1 MTVTIVDVLRR
12 RAQSQPDKRAYTFL
26 DDGEVEG
33 ASWTYA
39 QLERRSRA
47 IAARLQEADAEGR
60 RVLLTLDSGLEFIA
74 AYLGCLYA
82 GAVAVPAYRPS
93 PALRQEGLPRLRG
106 IARDAAIELIL
117 SDDELP
123 ESVRSVM
130 GSSVRFVESHA
141 VPIELADAWTEPPLD
156 AETLGFLQYT
166 SGSTAEPRGVMVR
179 HGNLMH
185 NLAHGA
191 EAEGN
196 SPASVSVSWLP
207 MHHDM
212 GLIDGILQP
221 LYSGFP
227 AYFFPP
233 AAFLTKP
240 LRWLSAISRYR
251 ATNSGAPNFAY
262 ELCVRKT
269 SPAERASLDLSS
281 WRVAYNGAEP
291 VRAETLCSFLDAFRP
306 CGFDW
311 GAFYPVYGLAE
322 STVLV
327 TSRRHDD
334 PPALVMLDQELLEKG
349 QAIPSNDTAKGV
361 LRVGSGQPHC
371 DTKLVITDPQ
381 RRTRCGPGEV
391 GEIWLSSPSVCAGYW
406 NDPEES
412 ERTFRAFLEDTKE
425 GPFLR
430 TGDLGFVLDGE
441 LFVVGRLKDVL
452 IVRGVNYSPSDIEWT
467 AEEAHPG
474 VRGGGVA
481 VIGMSGDDGEHVTLL
496 AEVKVDRAMM
506 SAGEEQRARYAS
518 EIMQSLRAAVLELHG
533 LRLATVALVPPRAL
547 LKTSSGKLRRSACR
561 EAFDAGKMM
570 VLARSR
576 DGDGAIQSDSI
587 EPNIRSL
594 VAELSSVPVASVD
607 LRSSLTGYVDSLGVV
622 EVQTAVGKWVGRDVS
637 IAELLEPGALQRL
650 ERQIGKL
657 SRPATTGNLSNHRP
671 RRSTRPRGSELALML
686 ADSCLPKEIRPGT
699 EAASRGEPRAILLT
713 GATGFFGAYLLK
725 ELLESTRAQI
735 VCLVRGEGGRERIH
749 ANLESQELWSHSFE
763 KRIVPL
769 EGDLSRSWL
778 GLSEQAFQELA
789 QTTDAIYH
797 NAAAVNF
804 VYPYRDLRDVN
815 VLGTRELLRL
825 ACHGKA
831 KRFHFVSTL
840 GVCYATRAS
849 ELPEVDDVMPFLPDL
864 HLGYAESKCVAEAL
878 VREASER
885 GLAASIYRLAL
896 LTGSDVSGRANEND
910 FLSRFVRGC
919 IEMEMAPD
927 LDVQL
932 DGCPVDYASRAVV
945 ALSREPAERALS
957 VHHLR
962 SPKPRHWR
970 ELVLWMNL
978 FGYSMKL
985 AGYREWLSCL
995 QERVSARD
1003 HALHHLQPFFAR
1015 SVIARDG
1022 QEVFLPELYEESRKT
1037 QILSD
1042 KTDRR
1047 LAQRGVDF
1055 PDSGPCYLDRTYTS
1069 FIDRGVLAVPARR
1082 RDRGGRFPPVDE
1094 WLQSVLRRHFDD
1106 ASLDLL
1112 GLTLEPVG
1120 AGQSILTELTSWYST
1135 RETGLYRATTRFRT
1149 AEPREQTLC
1158 LFLKVKP
1165 SDADVLDVVQVV
1177 ADLCSSR
1184 LGELFDRFGEKL
1196 SFTLCHR
1203 RELAL
1208 YEQDDARFRDYM
1220 PALYGTVRDDG
1231 AGLWALAL
1239 EDLRGLSLLDSADG
1253 ANGWSRA
1260 STEAAI
1266 RGLAKIHSV
1275 WYGREPELERQEWLG
1290 PVVTS
1295 ASLIEMGD
1303 LWQALSEHARPWFRD
1318 WAGDAVVTAQEQA
1331 VADVDIWSEE
1341 LTSMPR
1347 TLIHNDFNSRNVAFR
1362 RGNGAGLQLCAYDW
1376 ELATLGVPQHDL
1388 AEFLCFVLS
1397 PRATKDELGHYV
1409 ALHRRLLEGE
1419 TEASID
1425 VRDWLHGFRLS
1436 LQHLLVS
1443 RLPMYTLLYR
1453 FQRKRFLERVIP
1465 TWLRLFELSQHLGD
1479 VSRVYGGQGKD
1490 HPSAGRLL

>member
-12 RAQSQPDKRAYTFL
+12 RSLSSPDKPAYTFL

-33 ASWTYA
+33 ASFTYA
-39 QLERRSRA
+39 QLDRRSRA
-47 IAARLQEADAEGR
+47 IAAKLQEAGAEGQ
-60 RVLLTLDSGLEFIA
+60 RVLLTLDSGLEFIGA
-74 AYLGCLYA
+74 FLGCLYA

-93 PALRQEGLPRLRG
+93 PVLRQESLPRLRG
-106 IARDAAIELIL
+106 IARDAAVEVIL

-123 ESVRSVM
+123 ESVRAEM
-130 GSSVRFVESHA
+130 GSSVRFVESNA
-141 VPIELADAWTEPPLD
+141 VPTELAGAWTETPLD
-156 AETLGFLQYT
+156 ARQLAFLQYT
-166 SGSTAEPRGVMVR
+166 SGSTAAPRGVMVS

-196 SPASVSVSWLP
+196 ERGRVSVSWLP

-227 AYFFPP
+227 AYVFSPG
-233 AAFLTKP
+233 AFLTKP

-269 SPAERASLDLSS
+269 SKAERASLDLRS

-311 GAFYPVYGLAE
+311 RAFYPVYGLAE

-327 TSRRHDD
+327 TSRRHEDS
-334 PPALVMLDQELLEKG
+334 PVLIQLDRELLEKG
-349 QAIPSNDTAKGV
+349 QATPSNDAAKGV
-361 LRVGSGQPHC
+361 LRVGSGQPHR
-371 DTKLVITDPQ
+371 DTQLVIADPEH
-381 RRTRCGPGEV
+381 RTRCASGEV
-391 GEIWLSSPSVCAGYW
+391 GEIWLASPSVCAGYW

-412 ERTFRAFLEDTKE
+412 TRTFRAVLEDTQE

-441 LFVVGRLKDVL
+441 LFVVGRMKDVL

-481 VIGMSGDDGEHVTLL
+481 VFGTSRDDGEEASVL

-506 SAGEEQRARYAS
+506 SASEEERARYAS
-518 EIMQSLRAAVLELHG
+518 EIMQSLRAAVLERHG
-533 LRLATVALVPPRAL
+533 LRLGTIALVPPRAL
-547 LKTSSGKLRRSACR
+547 LKTSSGKLRRWACR
-561 EAFDAGKMM
+561 DAFAAGKMKM
-570 VLARSR
+570 LARSVN
-576 DGDGAIQSDSI
+576 GDDAIQSDAI
-587 EPNIRSL
+587 EPKIRSL
-594 VAELSSVPVASVD
+594 VAQLSGAPLASVD
-607 LRSSLTGYVDSLGVV
+607 LRSSLSRYVDSLGVV
-622 EVQTAVGKWVGRDVS
+622 EVQTAIGRWVGRNVS

-650 ERQIGKL
+650 QGQLRNAGSQ
-657 SRPATTGNLSNHRP
+657 RA

-686 ADSCLPKEIRPGT
+686 ADTCLPKDIRPAPRVISGD
-699 EAASRGEPRAILLT
+699 EPRSILLT

-725 ELLESTRAQI
+725 ELLEQTRAQI
-735 VCLVRGEGGRERIH
+735 VCLVRGEGGSERLRR
-749 ANLESQELWSHSFE
+749 NLESHDLWSPSFE
-763 KRIVPL
+763 RRIVPMK
-769 EGDLSRSWL
+769 GDLSE
-778 GLSEQAFQELA
+778 GLDAFEELA

-804 VYPYRDLRDVN
+804 VYPYRDLREVN

-825 ACHGKA
+825 ACLGKA

-840 GVCYATRAS
+840 GVCYTTRAS
-849 ELPEVDDVMPFLPDL
+849 ELAEVDDVLPFLPDL
-864 HLGYAESKCVAEAL
+864 QLGYAESKCVAEAL

-885 GLAASIYRLAL
+885 GLGASVYRLAL
-896 LTGSDVSGRANEND
+896 LTGSDVRGRGNESD

-927 LDVQL
+927 LDLQL

-945 ALSREPAERALS
+945 ALSQEPEERALA
-957 VHHLR
+957 VHHIR

-978 FGYSMKL
+978 FGYPMKL
-985 AGYREWLSCL
+985 AGYREWLSRL
-995 QERVSARD
+995 QESASARN
-1003 HALHHLQPFFAR
+1003 HALHHLQPFLSKRVTAK
-1015 SVIARDG
+1015 DG
-1022 QEVFLPELYEESRKT
+1022 QEVFSLELFEDCRKT
-1037 QILSD
+1037 RVLTEN
-1042 KTDRR
+1042 TDRR
-1047 LAQRGVDF
+1047 LARLRVSC
-1055 PDSGPCYLDRTYTS
+1055 PDSGPGYLDRAYTS
-1069 FIDRGVLAVPARR
+1069 FIDRGVLVAPARR
-1082 RDRGGRFPPVDE
+1082 RDRDGRDAPVDE
-1094 WLQSVLRRHFDD
+1094 WLQSVLSRHFGDD
-1106 ASLDLL
+1106 SLDILE
-1112 GLTLEPVG
+1112 LEPVG
-1120 AGQSILTELTSWYST
+1120 VEQSILTELTSWYST

-1149 AEPREQTLC
+1149 SDAQERTLR

-1165 SDADVLDVVQVV
+1165 SDDDVLAVAQVV
-1177 ADLCSSR
+1177 ADLCSTR
-1184 LGELFDRFGEKL
+1184 LGELFDRFGRKL

-1208 YEQDDARFRDYM
+1208 YEQDDARLRNFM
-1220 PALYGTVRDDG
+1220 PALYGTVRDDDE
-1231 AGLWALAL
+1231 GLWALAL
-1239 EDLRGLSLLDSADG
+1239 EDLEGLWLLDSADQ
-1253 ANGWSRA
+1253 ADGWSRA
-1260 STEAAI
+1260 ATEAAI

-1275 WYGREPELERQEWLG
+1275 WYGRESELERQEWLG

-1295 ASLIEMGD
+1295 ASLNEMGD

-1318 WAGDAVVTAQEQA
+1318 WAGDGLVAAQERA
-1331 VADVDIWSEE
+1331 VDDVDIWSEE

-1362 RGNGAGLQLCAYDW
+1362 HGNGAGLELCAYDW
-1376 ELATLGVPQHDL
+1376 ELATLGAPQHDL
-1388 AEFLCFVLS
+1388 AELLCFVLS
-1397 PRATKDELGHYV
+1397 PAATKDELGHYV
-1409 ALHRRLLEGE
+1409 ALHRQLLDEE
-1419 TEASID
+1419 VEASID
-1425 VRDWLHGFRLS
+1425 ARDWRRGFTLS

-1465 TWLRLFELSQHLGD
+1465 TWLRLFELSQHLD
-1479 VSRVYGGQGKD
+1479 DASRVFDGPPKD